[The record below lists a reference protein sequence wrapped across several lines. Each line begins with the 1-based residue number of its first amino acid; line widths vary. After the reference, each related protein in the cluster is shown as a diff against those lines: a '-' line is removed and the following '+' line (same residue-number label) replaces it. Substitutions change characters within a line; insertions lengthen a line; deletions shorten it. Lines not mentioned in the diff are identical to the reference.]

1 VFQRIRS
8 SLWFVPVMCVL
19 AGVVLSFVTIAVD
32 RAVDYDLVPE
42 ALTGG
47 PDAALAILSTVAA
60 SMVSLAALVL
70 TITMVVVQLAMG
82 QFSPRIV
89 QTILRDKPSQIA
101 VGVFVATFAHAM
113 LALREVH
120 FENGT
125 VPGLAIVVAYALVL
139 VSIVLLVMYVHH
151 IGQALRVSS
160 LIELVGD
167 RTRKL
172 VDDLYPD
179 ELDGSQPSRRDV
191 IAAPVSGVVTNV
203 ERDHL
208 VDIAAQADCVLQ
220 LVPALGAF
228 VPAGAPLFFVDG
240 DRARLRDTDAIE
252 GVVIGLERTLEQ
264 DAPYGLRLLVDMAER
279 SLSDSPFQ
287 DPTTAVQAIDRL
299 HDCLRQLARRALP
312 DGTYCDG
319 EGRVRLVEP
328 VMDWDAYLHL
338 AFDEIRLAG
347 ARSTQ
352 VTRRIAA
359 ALTDLISVAPPER
372 LPALQAQ
379 LDLLQEV
386 VERTAASPDEARAAL
401 APDGQGIGVDAGA
414 R

>member
-1 VFQRIRS
+1 VREPS
-8 SLWFVPVMCVL
+8 VPC
-19 AGVVLSFVTIAVD
+19 SFAADQQEIVGRPTSATAILNTIAV
-32 RAVDYDLVPE
+32 
-42 ALTGG
+42 
-47 PDAALAILSTVAA
+47 

-240 DRARLRDTDAIE
+240 ERARLRDTDAIE

-264 DAPYGLRLLVDMAER
+264 DAAYGLRLLVDMAER